1 MRIQVPNNNESKTLK
16 GCEWLEGYRARIR
29 KTKYAT
35 YLSIDIRIARVAR
48 FQNGDKIHLHRGSEI
63 GRPILIYYLDKQK
76 HVPPEVESC
85 EWLDEYEGH
94 IRTRK
99 ATFYLS
105 IEKRIVRRFG
115 FKHGDSIYY
124 YRGIDE
130 KRRPLVKIYLDKKDV
145 FGEMENGNQKSIST
159 DRS

>member
-1 MRIQVPNNNESKTLK
+1 MKILDGCKR
-16 GCEWLEGYRARIR
+16 CEWLEGYKARIR

-35 YLSIDIRIARVAR
+35 YLSIDIRIARLAG
-48 FQNGDKIHLHRGSEI
+48 FQNGDKLILHRGSEM
-63 GRPILIYYLDKQK
+63 GRPILVYYLDRQK
-76 HVPPEVESC
+76 HTPPEIENC
-85 EWLDEYEGH
+85 EWLEDYESF

-99 ATFYLS
+99 ATFYIS
-105 IEKRIVRRFG
+105 IERRIARRFG

-130 KRRPLVKIYLDKKDV
+130 RRRPLVKIYMDKKDV
-145 FGEMENGNQKSIST
+145 FGEIENGNQKDVST